1 MTARILP
8 FRQRPR
14 ALAPYPD
21 ALLVVVDRELATIEE
36 TLSRARGWLPRLT
49 GWVRDQALQE
59 ITRLEAGK
67 RRLEGHRL
75 RIAGAE
81 LCVLRG
87 GKS

>member
-1 MTARILP
+1 MGELIQL
-8 FRQRPR
+8 RPR
-14 ALAPYPD
+14 PLAPYPD
-21 ALLVVVDRELATIEE
+21 ALLVITDRQLAEIEE
-36 TLSRARGWLPRLT
+36 TLSRARGWLPKLT

-59 ITRLEAGK
+59 IARLEASK
-67 RRLEGHRL
+67 RRLDAHRL